1 MNIPVKD
8 KRGLVKIL
16 FSLLFVLFFTGCGYT
31 TQSLLNSEY
40 KTVYISPV
48 VNKIQFTGE
57 SQEYSKFR
65 SVPPLLADRLT
76 KSLISMFNLDGHLKT
91 VKEGVSDLTLSCEI
105 NDYVRD
111 TLRYDDN
118 NNVEEYRLKLYL
130 TYSLTD
136 NRGELKDKKSIVAD
150 IEYSLTGSAAKSEA
164 SALNDLVDDAS
175 RRVVEDIIEAW

>member
-1 MNIPVKD
+1 MNILLKD
-8 KRGLVKIL
+8 KLRLVKIL
-16 FSLLFVLFFTGCGYT
+16 SSFLFILFFTGCGYT
-31 TQSLLNSEY
+31 TQSLLNPAY
-40 KTVYISPV
+40 KTIYISPAV
-48 VNKIQFTGE
+48 SKIQFTGE

-76 KSLISMFNLDGHLKT
+76 KSLISRFNLDGHLKT
-91 VKEGVSDLTLSCEI
+91 VKEGLSDLILTCEI

-118 NNVEEYRLKLYL
+118 NDVEEYRLKLYL
-130 TYSLTD
+130 TYSLI
-136 NRGELKDKKSIVAD
+136 DKQGRVESKKRIVAD
-150 IEYSLTGSAAKSEA
+150 TEYSLTGSAAKSEA